1 MDSILS
7 LYLWS
12 KRLAT
17 HFKIQKPIAN
27 NYFITSKLKV
37 METVNQLTDEELVK
51 LYESGNNQAFETL
64 LLRYKSKVY
73 TYIYLIVR
81 NRELSEDI
89 FQDTFIKAIATIQ
102 QGRYVESGKF
112 LAWIN
117 RIAHNLI
124 IDHFRREKN
133 ENTYSADAVDYDI
146 VNNSKLSEKSIEDTI
161 SNEQVLVDV
170 VHLIDLLPTSQ
181 QKVIRMR
188 YFEDLSFKEIA
199 EKTDV
204 SINTA
209 LGRMRYALL
218 NMRRIAA
225 EKDVYLEMK

>member
-1 MDSILS
+1 M
-7 LYLWS
+7 
-12 KRLAT
+12 
-17 HFKIQKPIAN
+17 N
-27 NYFITSKLKV
+27 NL
-37 METVNQLTDEELVK
+37 NQLTDDELVR
-51 LYESGNNQAFETL
+51 LYETGNNTAFEIIL
-64 LLRYKSKVY
+64 SRYKSKVY

-81 NRELSEDI
+81 NRELAEDI

-102 QGRYVESGKF
+102 QGRYTEAGKF

-133 ENTYSADAVDYDI
+133 ENTFSADAVDFDI
-146 VNNSKLSEKSIEDTI
+146 VNNAKLSEKSVEDTM
-161 SNEQVLVDV
+161 SNEQVLTDV
-170 VHLIDLLPTSQ
+170 VHLIELLPPSQ
-181 QKVIRMR
+181 QHVIRMR
-188 YFEDLSFKEIA
+188 FFEDLSFKEIA

-225 EKDVYLEMK
+225 EKDVYLEIK

>member
-1 MDSILS
+1 M
-7 LYLWS
+7 
-12 KRLAT
+12 
-17 HFKIQKPIAN
+17 N
-27 NYFITSKLKV
+27 NLDK
-37 METVNQLTDEELVK
+37 MTDDELVK
-51 LYESGNNQAFETL
+51 FYEAGNNKAFEIL
-64 LLRYKSKVY
+64 MLRYKSKSY

-81 NRELSEDI
+81 NRELAEDI

-133 ENTYSADAVDYDI
+133 ENTFSADAVDYDI
-146 VNNSKLSEKSIEDTI
+146 VNNAKLSEKSIEDTM
-161 SNEQVLVDV
+161 SNEQVMADV
-170 VHLIDLLPTSQ
+170 VHLIDFLPATQ

-225 EKDVYLEMK
+225 ENDVYLEIK

>member
-1 MDSILS
+1 MNTL
-7 LYLWS
+7 
-12 KRLAT
+12 
-17 HFKIQKPIAN
+17 
-27 NYFITSKLKV
+27 
-37 METVNQLTDEELVK
+37 NQLTDDELVK
-51 LYESGNNQAFETL
+51 MYETGNNKAFEIL
-64 LLRYKSKVY
+64 MLRYKSKSY

-81 NRELSEDI
+81 NRELAEDI

-133 ENTYSADAVDYDI
+133 ENTFSADAVDYDI
-146 VNNSKLSEKSIEDTI
+146 VNNAKLSEKSVEDTM
-161 SNEQVLVDV
+161 SNEQVLADV
-170 VHLIDLLPTSQ
+170 VHLIDFLPATQ

-225 EKDVYLEMK
+225 ENDVYLEIK